1 MKEWSKER
9 CSEKPEELQLV
20 APDTYIERKDIV
32 EVQHEETEDMP
43 AYTDYECMSREIS
56 MSEYQML
63 QSIAEINTQDAIDA
77 YTEQL
82 MEEGIL

>member
-32 EVQHEETEDMP
+32 KVQHQETEDMP

-56 MSEYQML
+56 VSEYNML
-63 QSIAEINTQDAIDA
+63 MSITEINTNKAIDA
-77 YTEQL
+77 YTEEL
-82 MEEGIL
+82 IKEGII